1 MSESR
6 ALLSD
11 AAEYGQLLRATL
23 MRPSILSDFLAIDGD
38 MLIYRWGKNLHP
50 TVLPVAVIVGAWI
63 DAAMARQVY
72 QHLKLPQMLARVPSM
87 DLAERRTIAAL
98 AGIASSGYRHPS
110 DFDPIVLR
118 QADRLESCFTVDRAL
133 PPTRYA
139 VRPRELPRK
148 LWNSL
153 SAPDKVMAA
162 TLIGLYSGDGGRH
175 LMPGLRLPGAV
186 DAVTTMLAAPP
197 DQRSDFLSLL
207 AFYPGW

>member
-1 MSESR
+1 M
-6 ALLSD
+6 LSD
-11 AAEYGQLLRATL
+11 AAEDGQFLRATL
-23 MRPSILSDFLAIDGD
+23 MQPSILSDFLAIDGD
-38 MLIYRWGKNLHP
+38 MLIYRWGRKLHP
-50 TVLPVAVIVGAWI
+50 TVLPVAVTVGAWV
-63 DAAMARQVY
+63 DPPMAQQVY

-98 AGIASSGYRHPS
+98 AGIASSGYRNAGA
-110 DFDPIVLR
+110 FDPIVIR
-118 QADRLESCFTVDRAL
+118 QADRLVNCFTVDPAL

-148 LWNSL
+148 QWNSL

-186 DAVTTMLAAPP
+186 DAVTTMLEGPP
-197 DQRSDFLSLL
+197 DLQKDFLSLI
-207 AFYPGW
+207 AFYAGW